1 MQYADFFY
9 EQVVWIMYKLCI
21 HCCYILVFV

>member
-1 MQYADFFY
+1 MQYAEIVY